1 MQLEAL
7 RLVNFRNYSE
17 QEVAPGSRLNLLLGQ
32 NAQGKS
38 NLLEAVYLLATGRSY
53 RGAADA
59 EMVRWGAAGFAVRGR
74 VQRAYGEVLLEV
86 AYQVDQRKRVRVNG
100 TDVRR
105 LSELFGYLTAV
116 IFSPEDLQ
124 LVKGGP
130 AHRRRFLDLELA
142 QIDPAYRQDL
152 IDYQQVLV
160 QRNNLLREGGAVS
173 AASASRRL
181 GPRLDLGQLEVWDE
195 QLVTLGARLHA
206 KRARAVRALSRL
218 AAEAHRRIT
227 AGRETLRLAY
237 LAAAGPGGRRV
248 EAEGEGAESTPEAF
262 RRRLA
267 EELERVRPLEA
278 RRGMTLLGPHRDDLL
293 LAIDGAEARSF
304 ASQGQQRTAAL
315 ALKLGE
321 LEFMR
326 EETGEYP
333 LLLLDDVM
341 SELDSGRRRFLLEAA
356 GERAQVF
363 VTATSRRALPA
374 GQEERAQ
381 VFTVEQGKIAPG
393 GEPLSEAGTV

>member
-7 RLVNFRNYSE
+7 RLVAFRNYGE
-17 QEVAPGSRLNLLLGQ
+17 LDLNLPGGVILLVGQ

-53 RGAADA
+53 RGAGDADL
-59 EMVRWGAAGFAVRGR
+59 VRWGSGGYAARGR
-74 VQRAYGEVLLEV
+74 VGRTYGEVLLEV
-86 AYQVDQRKRVRVNG
+86 IYHADQRKRVRVNG

-105 LSELFGYLTAV
+105 LSELFGHLTAV

-130 AHRRRFLDLELA
+130 VHRRRFLDLELA

-160 QRNNLLREGGAVS
+160 QRNNLLRLGAP
-173 AASASRRL
+173 AAE
-181 GPRLDLGQLEVWDE
+181 LEVWDE
-195 QLVTLGARLHA
+195 QLVATGARLMA
-206 KRARAVRALSRL
+206 KRARAVKRLWRL
-218 AAEAHRRIT
+218 AAAAHHQIT
-227 AGRETLRLAY
+227 AGREELRLGY
-237 LAAAGPGGRRV
+237 LAAAGAGATRV
-248 EAEGEGAESTPEAF
+248 AVDLEDEPASRVAAF
-262 RRRLA
+262 REQLA
-267 EELERVRPLEA
+267 GELSRVRPAEL
-278 RRGMTLLGPHRDDLL
+278 RRGMTLLGPHRDDLSL
-293 LAIDGAEARSF
+293 HINGAEARAF

-341 SELDSGRRRFLLEAA
+341 SELDEERRRYLLQVA
-356 GERAQVF
+356 GERTQVF
-363 VTATSRRALPA
+363 VTTTSLQSLPPD
-374 GQEERAQ
+374 Q
-381 VFTVEQGKIAPG
+381 VAAARVFSVSQGKVTPE
-393 GEPLSEAGTV
+393 GEPLSEA